1 MNFLSTWAGYAAQ
14 NQARGVCSS
23 HLCVSCC
30 VRNLGLSRRVR
41 FVLQA
46 TKLCLLAPKVP
57 GQQSSAVCTSQSKN
71 IIHGILRNHATAT
84 HHRTERS
91 SCCRRVFYAAD
102 WVQFRIRGR
111 DALSIVPVRVL
122 YAVQQKNGKTEFLFR
137 PPEVE
142 TCANS
147 LFLHA
152 GYSPCWYLRRH
163 PERRI
168 QI

>member
-1 MNFLSTWAGYAAQ
+1 MVFCGTVQRRLTIVLS
-14 NQARGVCSS
+14 V
-23 HLCVSCC
+23 
-30 VRNLGLSRRVR
+30 
-41 FVLQA
+41 
-46 TKLCLLAPKVP
+46 LLAV
-57 GQQSSAVCTSQSKN
+57 GGV
-71 IIHGILRNHATAT
+71 
-84 HHRTERS
+84 
-91 SCCRRVFYAAD
+91 VYAAD

-111 DALSIVPVRVL
+111 EALGIVPVRVL

>member
-1 MNFLSTWAGYAAQ
+1 MRRRLTIVLSVLLPVG
-14 NQARGVCSS
+14 GV
-23 HLCVSCC
+23 V
-30 VRNLGLSRRVR
+30 
-41 FVLQA
+41 
-46 TKLCLLAPKVP
+46 
-57 GQQSSAVCTSQSKN
+57 
-71 IIHGILRNHATAT
+71 
-84 HHRTERS
+84 
-91 SCCRRVFYAAD
+91 YAAD